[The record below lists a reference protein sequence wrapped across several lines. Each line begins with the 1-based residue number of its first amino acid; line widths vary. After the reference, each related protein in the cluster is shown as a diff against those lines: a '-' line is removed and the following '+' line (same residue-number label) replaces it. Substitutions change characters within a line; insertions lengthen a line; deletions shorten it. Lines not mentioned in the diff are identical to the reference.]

1 MTDSVS
7 QFADNGDHDFIITC
21 SERTFYTHRVV
32 LKKSPYFATLFRHGF
47 KETRQGSMAVTEDD
61 PALFQLMLRILYGAD
76 GEDIQYNLQSPVVGN
91 GQIYQSI
98 GKPTISFNSQVSE
111 TMRAQSKRDPTMEES
126 ELACAVL
133 LRTLQFYA
141 LLAKYQLSA

>member
-1 MTDSVS
+1 
-7 QFADNGDHDFIITC
+7 
-21 SERTFYTHRVV
+21 
-32 LKKSPYFATLFRHGF
+32 
-47 KETRQGSMAVTEDD
+47 MAATEDD

-141 LLAKYQLSA
+141 LLAKYRLSA